1 MLHSVVLDHGLTVLN
16 SAIGQGV
23 PFPVNLNEL
32 RVIEELLDN
41 LAPQL
46 LHWSDPILEDTDF
59 RRLRLYFLRRSVE
72 FGY

>member
-1 MLHSVVLDHGLTVLN
+1 MHAVVLDHGLAVLN
-16 SAIGQGV
+16 SAIGQGIL
-23 PFPVNLNEL
+23 FPVNLNEL

-46 LHWSDPILEDTDF
+46 LHRSYPILEDTDF
-59 RRLRLYFLRRSVE
+59 RGLRLYFLRRSVK